1 MDIKYC
7 YEKCEKGRTK
17 AKDLIW
23 RCESMF
29 DAAFDFEYFCKDCFI
44 NCPFKDSHQEA
55 TNDQF

>member
-7 YEKCEKGRTK
+7 YEKCEKGRTT

-29 DAAFDFEYFCKDCFI
+29 DAAFDFECFCKDCFI
-44 NCPFKDSHQEA
+44 TCPFKDFHQEA
-55 TNDQF
+55 TND